1 MGRTWISDL
10 LVPNCVLCHI
20 AKTHLYQTTHS
31 QLLHN
36 WNNSVTAVF
45 YKSEDF
51 SITGP
56 RKSFFTCIQ
65 NFSRSAFFF
74 CNFFRNFFFL
84 VCLFFGFRRNLKL
97 FLLHFETILGTSLL
111 PTTASTSPHQDR
123 VPQLISL
130 DHRSLQSSSSCLIGV
145 ADRPGRA
152 NCFQPV
158 AKGEF

>member
-10 LVPNCVLCHI
+10 LVTKCVFYQS
-20 AKTHLYQTTHS
+20 AKTHLYQTKHS
-31 QLLHN
+31 QLLDN
-36 WNNSVTAVF
+36 WNNSDTAVF

-56 RKSFFTCIQ
+56 RKSFFLP
-65 NFSRSAFFF
+65 AFKIFREGTIF

-97 FLLHFETILGTSLL
+97 FLLHFETILRTSLL

-123 VPQLISL
+123 VPQLRKL
-130 DHRSLQSSSSCLIGV
+130 DHRTLQSRSYGPIRVPNKS
-145 ADRPGRA
+145 GRTSWI
-152 NCFQPV
+152 
-158 AKGEF
+158 